1 MGSVVVI
8 ESARNKYIL
17 LAILIF
23 FLVVGGVSL
32 GYLLSQATPT
42 DERVSNLLAGP
53 KKIGRIDA
61 GSFNFT
67 IADSAA
73 ERQRGLSG
81 MSSLPPTDAMLF
93 VFDSPGKECMWMK
106 DMRFNIDILWFDE
119 DEKLIYQELN
129 VSKDSYP
136 QNFCPD
142 KPAKYVVEVSAG
154 VAEKN
159 QINIGDKLDIEL

>member
-1 MGSVVVI
+1 MI

-23 FLVVGGVSL
+23 FLVAGGVSL

-42 DERVSNLLAGP
+42 DERVNNLLAGP

-81 MSSLPPTDAMLF
+81 KSALPPTDAMLF
-93 VFDSPGKECMWMK
+93 VFEAPAKECMWMK
-106 DMRFNIDILWFDE
+106 DMKFNIDILWFDE
-119 DEKLIYQELN
+119 NKILTYQQLN

-142 KPAKYVVEVSAG
+142 KPAKYVVEMTAG

-159 QINIGDKLDIEL
+159 QINLGDKLDIEL